1 VSHTGVQQPV
11 LSPATDGSV
20 VRLKLFPISFFAVV
34 MGLAG
39 WTIAFQRA
47 ASLLGWPPLLGQVLL
62 GLTVL
67 AFLTIATLYFIKLV
81 RFPQAVGEELHH
93 PIKMSFFPTISIS
106 LLLLSIA
113 LLSLQPQ
120 VSRVLWVAGTGL
132 HLGFT
137 LYIMSLWINHTTFN
151 IQHSNPAWFIPVVG
165 NIIVPIAGV
174 EHGMVEVSWFFFSIG
189 IVFWIILFT
198 IFMYRIIFHP
208 PLAAKLV
215 PTLFILLAPPAVGF
229 VSYVKLMEHSGVGGA
244 VVPFAIDPL
253 ARVLYYLAL
262 FIGLLLLAQVRMF
275 ARLQFF
281 LSWWAY
287 SFPVAALT
295 IATILMFHKTDL
307 PFFSGLATLLLVL
320 LSGIIGLLV
329 WRTAQ
334 AIGQREIC
342 VEE

>member
-1 VSHTGVQQPV
+1 MSHTGVQQPV
-11 LSPATDGSV
+11 LSPATDGSA
-20 VRLKLFPISFFAVV
+20 VRLKFFPISFFAVV

-47 ASLLGWPPLLGQVLL
+47 ASLLGWSPVLGQVVL
-62 GLTVL
+62 GVSVL
-67 AFLTIATLYFIKLV
+67 AFITIAALYLTKFV
-81 RFPQAVGEELHH
+81 RFPQAVIEELHH

-106 LLLLSIA
+106 LLLFSVAFLGS
-113 LLSLQPQ
+113 QPQ
-120 VSRVLWVAGTGL
+120 VSRVLWFAGAVL

-137 LYIMSLWINHTTFN
+137 LYIMSLWIHHTTFN

-174 EHGMVEVSWFFFSIG
+174 EYGLVEVSWFFFSIG
-189 IVFWIILFT
+189 LVFWVILFT

-229 VSYVKLMEHSGVGGA
+229 IAYVKLMEHGGADGA
-244 VVPFAIDPL
+244 VVPFAIDPF

-262 FIGLLLLAQVRMF
+262 FISMMLLTQVRTF
-275 ARLQFF
+275 TRLQFF

-287 SFPVAALT
+287 SFPVAAFT
-295 IATILMFHKTDL
+295 IASILMFHKTDL

-320 LSGIIGLLV
+320 LSGIIGLLA
-329 WRTAQ
+329 WRTGQ
-334 AIGQREIC
+334 AILQREVCI
-342 VEE
+342 EE

>member
-1 VSHTGVQQPV
+1 MSQSGVQQPV
-11 LSPATDGSV
+11 LSPVADASV
-20 VRLKLFPISFFAVV
+20 VRLKFFPISFFAVV

-47 ASLLGWPPLLGQVLL
+47 AALLGWTPLLGQAML
-62 GLTVL
+62 GVAVV
-67 AFLTIATLYFIKLV
+67 AFITIAGLYLTKLI
-81 RFPQAVGEELHH
+81 RFPQAVSEELHH

-106 LLLLSIA
+106 LLLFSIA
-113 LLSLQPQ
+113 FLASQPHLSQ
-120 VSRVLWVAGTGL
+120 VLWVAGAVL
-132 HLGFT
+132 HLSFT
-137 LYIMSLWINHTTFN
+137 LYIMSLWIHHTSFN
-151 IQHSNPAWFIPVVG
+151 IQHSSPAWFIPVVG

-189 IVFWIILFT
+189 LVFWVILFT

-208 PLAAKLV
+208 PLVAKLV

-229 VSYVKLMEHSGVGGA
+229 IAYVKLMEHGGAGGA
-244 VVPFAIDPL
+244 VVPFALDPF

-262 FIGLLLLAQVRMF
+262 FIGMLLLTQVRVF
-275 ARLQFF
+275 TRLQFF

-295 IATILMFHKTDL
+295 IASLLMYHLTDL
-307 PFFSGLATLLLVL
+307 AFFSWLATLLLVL
-320 LSGIIGLLV
+320 LSGIIGVLA
-329 WRTAQ
+329 WRTVQ
-334 AIGQREIC
+334 AIRQCEIC